1 METQL
6 LIPTL
11 LLGGMFTFFG
21 WVMKSQNAGDMIN
34 GFDEKKHD
42 RKKVSKIMGS
52 NLLFIGLAIFVIGA
66 ISLFFNIQYV
76 KYFFN
81 IQTAIIIIGIVKAI
95 YETNKYGKITK

>member
-21 WVMKSQNAGDMIN
+21 WVMKSQNAGDMVN

-42 RKKVSKIMGS
+42 RKKVSKIMGG
-52 NLLFIGLAIFVIGA
+52 NLLAVGISVFVIGG
-66 ISLFFNIQYV
+66 IGLFFGGEYID
-76 KYFFN
+76 FFLG
-81 IQTAIIIIGIVKAI
+81 IQTAVVVIGVIKAV
-95 YETNKYGKITK
+95 YKTNKYGKITK